1 MYLLLLPS
9 SLRPNPAKLDASWCS
24 GFSLALRASLLFK
37 HVSLLKAIARPH
49 TASSLRA
56 CPILRQPIRLRI
68 MSSQQ
73 PQPQAQELR
82 RASIGGMMWLE
93 MMCLPP
99 HAMAGS
105 KYYACKVPF
114 IPAASRP
121 LHAACRN
128 SYRSLITLCIRA
140 RLLRLSSPR
149 ALTPTS
155 YRPQQFY
162 QPPPPP
168 PPHPKLPL
176 PKHTNMPNRDLPLQR
191 PSSSTRRRLK
201 LQPC

>member
-9 SLRPNPAKLDASWCS
+9 SLRPNLAKLGAPWCAR
-24 GFSLALRASLLFK
+24 FSLALWASLHFK
-37 HVSLLKAIARPH
+37 RGSLLKVIVRPH

-56 CPILRQPIRLRI
+56 CPIHRHPIRLQI

-82 RASIGGMMWLE
+82 RASIGGMLWLE
-93 MMCLPP
+93 MQCLPP

-121 LHAACRN
+121 LHAACSN
-128 SYRSLITLCIRA
+128 SCRPPITLCIRA
-140 RLLRLSSPR
+140 RLPRLSSPR
-149 ALTPTS
+149 ALTPAS
-155 YRPQQFY
+155 YRPQQF
-162 QPPPPP
+162 
-168 PPHPKLPL
+168 
-176 PKHTNMPNRDLPLQR
+176 
-191 PSSSTRRRLK
+191 
-201 LQPC
+201 

>member
-1 MYLLLLPS
+1 MRPLQPS
-9 SLRPNPAKLDASWCS
+9 TLGFSAFQTRQPAK
-24 GFSLALRASLLFK
+24 
-37 HVSLLKAIARPH
+37 VIVRPH
-49 TASSLRA
+49 TASPLRA
-56 CPILRQPIRLRI
+56 CPIHRHPIRLQI

-82 RASIGGMMWLE
+82 RASIGGMLWLE
-93 MMCLPP
+93 MQCLPP

-128 SYRSLITLCIRA
+128 SRRSPITLCIRA
-140 RLLRLSSPR
+140 RLPRLSSPR
-149 ALTPTS
+149 ALTPAS
-155 YRPQQFY
+155 YRPQQFF

-168 PPHPKLPL
+168 APALPAPKLPL
-176 PKHTNMPNRDLPLQR
+176 PKHTNTPNRDLPLQR
-191 PSSSTRRRLK
+191 PSCSTRRRLK
-201 LQPC
+201 LAPR